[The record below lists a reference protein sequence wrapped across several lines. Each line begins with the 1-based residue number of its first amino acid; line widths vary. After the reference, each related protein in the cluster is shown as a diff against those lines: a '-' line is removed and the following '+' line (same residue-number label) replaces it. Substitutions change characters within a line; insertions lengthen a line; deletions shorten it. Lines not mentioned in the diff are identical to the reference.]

1 MSEIQIIAL
10 SIVGFA
16 VGFALAYFAGNKMA
30 KSKIE
35 EAEERKKLLLNINFL
50 KEKNPSRI
58 KLSL

>member
-16 VGFALAYFAGNKMA
+16 VGFTLAYFAGNKMA

-35 EAEERKKLLLNINFL
+35 EAEERKNYLLKMQL
-50 KEKNPSRI
+50 KKQQH
-58 KLSL
+58 

>member
-35 EAEERKKLLLNINFL
+35 EAEERKKT
-50 KEKNPSRI
+50 S
-58 KLSL
+58 S